1 MKKEQVIKYIL
12 LVNTYL
18 LKEVNMMNTT
28 KIIFLSI
35 NDKFTDSNNPTDDE
49 LNNVVCELIK
59 LSNDESEETGWKKY
73 LLQPVF
79 KDNIV
84 PNLFNYRNNA
94 YIEEIINKIKSG
106 YETQQKYLKDNS
118 LRSVG
123 GYYKKYI
130 KYKNKYINIKKYKKK
145 N

>member
-1 MKKEQVIKYIL
+1 
-12 LVNTYL
+12 
-18 LKEVNMMNTT
+18 MNTT

-59 LSNDESEETGWKKY
+59 LSNDDSEETGWKKY

-106 YETQQKYLKDNS
+106 YATQKKYLKDNS
-118 LRSVG
+118 LPNVEE
-123 GYYKKYI
+123 YYKKYI
-130 KYKNKYINIKKYKKK
+130 KYKNKYINIKKYNKT